1 MGHSRNEYRKRIVEE
16 KASRNSAGNG
26 EGSIGG
32 TASHSAALAIV
43 ANTAVMEKL
52 LDNLS
57 TEIL

>member
-1 MGHSRNEYRKRIVEE
+1 VEE